1 MFDGLAIG
9 KRRERS
15 AAFGGRAGLRR
26 RELLLATGVSIVLTG
41 TAFARTEEPHRFILK
56 NANTGET
63 FTGPYRDATG
73 PLPSAV
79 SDLAVFLRDFH
90 VDKTGPVDMA
100 MLDFL
105 ADVMAATNQSHAT
118 VLSAYRTRETNER
131 LMATTFGVAENS
143 QHIVGRAIDVTFDRN
158 LAGVERAALAMKRGG
173 VGWYPDSHFIHLD
186 SGPIRSWEL
195 DGDFDPLLIA
205 GDLGGQPR
213 GILTVRQRMARL
225 RALARQEMLAR
236 R

>member
-1 MFDGLAIG
+1 MFDGLTIG
-9 KRRERS
+9 KRRERRT
-15 AAFGGRAGLRR
+15 GHGNRAGLRR
-26 RELLLATGVSIVLTG
+26 RELLLATGVSILLTG

-90 VDKTGPVDMA
+90 VDKTGPVDIA

-105 ADVMAATNQSHAT
+105 ADVMAATNQSQAT

-131 LMATTFGVAENS
+131 LRATTFGVAENS
-143 QHIVGRAIDVTFDRN
+143 QHIVGRAIDVTFDRD
-158 LAGVERAALAMKRGG
+158 LAGVERTALAMKRGG
-173 VGWYPDSHFIHLD
+173 VGWYPNSHFIHLD

-195 DGDFDPLLIA
+195 DGDFDSLLIA
-205 GDLGGQPR
+205 GDLSAQPR
-213 GILTVRQRMARL
+213 GILSVRQRMTRL